1 MCKENPVRY
10 SFAVGEAWM
19 SSLGMGASQN
29 IARSGIGGSTQNMAG
44 AFSAARQRLEAQ
56 LAGSGTEASKG
67 IASAGDALAAALDEV
82 ASKISSRASVFAPP

>member
-1 MCKENPVRY
+1 
-10 SFAVGEAWM
+10 
-19 SSLGMGASQN
+19 
-29 IARSGIGGSTQNMAG
+29 MAG